1 MSDPPRRE
9 RRQLT
14 CRHVD
19 TETRSRQSGFVLNL
33 TRVWL
38 PVLIAV
44 AGVVGIVIGHGTKP
58 IAGIGV
64 GLLIVAVIVWMISW
78 MFRLSLESNQER
90 EVEER
95 AREYF
100 DVHGRW
106 PDEEA

>member
-1 MSDPPRRE
+1 M
-9 RRQLT
+9 
-14 CRHVD
+14 
-19 TETRSRQSGFVLNL
+19 LNL
-33 TRVWL
+33 TRLWL

-44 AGVVGIVIGHGTKP
+44 AGVVLIVLGHASVSDQFTSRSLE
-58 IAGIGV
+58 AGIGV

-106 PDEEA
+106 PEDEL